1 MNPAF
6 LFAGASAAL
15 SLIDGLFGS
24 LASKE
29 AAGIASSRGRMLRD
43 EAEADA
49 ARYAEQAR
57 GLRAQQ
63 AVNYRKSGVTL
74 SGSPLAILDET
85 IRVANEN
92 ISAIRAGG
100 QAKQLDYETMAGEF
114 RNQGRSRLLS
124 GLSSATDKIMWGA
137 YGSNT

>member
-15 SLIDGLFGS
+15 DLIGGLFGS
-24 LASKE
+24 FASKE
-29 AAGIASSRGRMLRD
+29 AAGIAASRGRMLRD

-49 ARYAEQAR
+49 ARYAEQAK

-100 QAKQLDYETMAGEF
+100 QAKQLEQETLAGQY
-114 RNQGRSRLLS
+114 RNKGRAALLS
-124 GLSSATDKIMWGA
+124 GLSSATNKIMWGA
-137 YGSNT
+137 YG